1 MCDCNKRIEKLK
13 EVLNFGL
20 NIIHDTIAET
30 TDESPEWYEAISE
43 ELDQIKN
50 KIREVWKWRLKW
62 KMI

>member
-30 TDESPEWYEAISE
+30 TDESPEWYEAMSE
-43 ELDQIKN
+43 EFDQIKN
-50 KIREVWKWRLKW
+50 KIRDV
-62 KMI
+62 